1 MQWQN
6 RSACLAED
14 PDLFFPIGST
24 GDAVPQIAA
33 AKSICRTCPV
43 LVKCLDFA
51 LESRQ
56 DYGIWGGMT
65 EDERRSLRRSRQRRA
80 RKLATTAA

>member
-24 GDAVPQIAA
+24 GDAVWHLVARPIPTHP
-33 AKSICRTCPV
+33 IRTH
-43 LVKCLDFA
+43 LDP
-51 LESRQ
+51 S
-56 DYGIWGGMT
+56 
-65 EDERRSLRRSRQRRA
+65 
-80 RKLATTAA
+80 